1 MSLPYKSSYLL
12 FNHIIF
18 KYGVL
23 FDIIN
28 LGDDMRRI
36 LVMDFDI
43 YINESYSLKD
53 KRRIRNMIIDK
64 LKNRFNISIIES
76 DNQDKWNLLSLTI
89 SYVGLDN
96 FSVLKYEKTI
106 NLFIDSNIESFGYI
120 SNYQYEIY

>member
-1 MSLPYKSSYLL
+1 
-12 FNHIIF
+12 
-18 KYGVL
+18 
-23 FDIIN
+23 
-28 LGDDMRRI
+28 MRRI